1 MRPHLEARV
10 TVEQVDDIQPTVDT
24 QNEICECCH
33 AHLTDCICDEW
44 MERMD
49 DLTPEE
55 YFEWVQGD
63 Y

>member
-1 MRPHLEARV
+1 MAVIH
-10 TVEQVDDIQPTVDT
+10 
-24 QNEICECCH
+24 NEICECCH
-33 AHLTDCICDEW
+33 EHLTDCICDEW

-49 DLTPEE
+49 DLTPAE